1 MNTKKHRRGR
11 RRNTRR
17 KVFRGGEKKPEE
29 FKSCNTIQKGIAGY
43 GVFAGKKY
51 RAKQIVEISPFI
63 EIHKDHL
70 QEINGKKNPL
80 RDYVFTSH
88 LKKDHEL
95 VVFGNGSLFNHSN
108 DPNVYYYHDQTK
120 NRLLYYAAS
129 KDIEKGE
136 ELFISYGDKH
146 SVNQGVDKNLVGST
160 H

>member
-1 MNTKKHRRGR
+1 MNTRKYHNR
-11 RRNTRR
+11 RRRRTRR
-17 KVFRGGEKKPEE
+17 KIFRGGRKKPQE
-29 FKSCNTIQKGIAGY
+29 FKSVNSIQKGIAGY
-43 GVFAGKKY
+43 GVFAGKGYNKG
-51 RAKQIVEISPFI
+51 EIIETCPFI
-63 EIHKDHL
+63 QIGKEHL
-70 QEINGKKNPL
+70 QEINGKRNPL

-95 VVFGNGSLFNHSN
+95 IVFGNGSLFNHSDN
-108 DPNVYYYHDQTK
+108 PNVTYYHDKTR

-129 KDIEKGE
+129 KDMEKGE

>member
-1 MNTKKHRRGR
+1 MEKPVIDFSVNACTVWTSRVVWKK
-11 RRNTRR
+11 
-17 KVFRGGEKKPEE
+17 EM
-29 FKSCNTIQKGIAGY
+29 
-43 GVFAGKKY
+43 
-51 RAKQIVEISPFI
+51 
-63 EIHKDHL
+63 
-70 QEINGKKNPL
+70 NGKKNPL

-108 DPNVYYYHDQTK
+108 NPNVYYYHDQTK

-146 SVNQGVDKNLVGST
+146 SVNHGVDKNLVGST